1 MAGEPV
7 RLAELLGALSA
18 MSDLARGHAVDEA
31 TRSCLVATGL
41 ARRLGLAPPEVAD
54 VYYTSLLRSVGCT
67 ATSHE
72 ISVLMGGDDI
82 AVRARGDMVDM
93 SRPGEAAAFIA
104 GMGRGLP
111 PAGRLRAVVGT
122 AALGKRAAAEGA
134 HADCEVGAAIA
145 RRLRL
150 PASVEA
156 ALLDVF
162 ERWDGRGGYR
172 GLAGD
177 AIAAPARFA
186 AVGLCAAMFADEP
199 EGAAAAVRRWRGR
212 ALDPTLADAFLGSA
226 DELLAEAGVEDPWLA
241 AVGCEPAPRRSV
253 TADGLDALARAFADA
268 VDLKAP
274 FLHGHSAGVADL
286 SARAAALAGWDEP
299 RVRDLRRAALLH
311 DIGRAAIPTG
321 VWEKP
326 GPLSIAEWEQVRLH
340 AYHGERIL
348 LRAPALAPLAATAGM
363 HHERTDG
370 SGYHRGAAGA
380 AVDAPARF
388 LAAADAFHAMTEPRP
403 HRPALTA
410 TSAATALAAMPLDRD
425 AVAAVL
431 EAAGQP
437 RPRPPAWPGALTD
450 REVEVLRL
458 LAAGRSKREIA
469 SRLVLSPATVHT
481 HTVHIYAKAGVSTR
495 AALAMWAM
503 EHDLAG
509 PGRDI
514 D

>member
-1 MAGEPV
+1 
-7 RLAELLGALSA
+7 
-18 MSDLARGHAVDEA
+18 
-31 TRSCLVATGL
+31 
-41 ARRLGLAPPEVAD
+41 
-54 VYYTSLLRSVGCT
+54 
-67 ATSHE
+67 
-72 ISVLMGGDDI
+72 
-82 AVRARGDMVDM
+82 
-93 SRPGEAAAFIA
+93 
-104 GMGRGLP
+104 
-111 PAGRLRAVVGT
+111 
-122 AALGKRAAAEGA
+122 
-134 HADCEVGAAIA
+134 
-145 RRLRL
+145 
-150 PASVEA
+150 
-156 ALLDVF
+156 
-162 ERWDGRGGYR
+162 
-172 GLAGD
+172 
-177 AIAAPARFA
+177 
-186 AVGLCAAMFADEP
+186 
-199 EGAAAAVRRWRGR
+199 
-212 ALDPTLADAFLGSA
+212 
-226 DELLAEAGVEDPWLA
+226 
-241 AVGCEPAPRRSV
+241 
-253 TADGLDALARAFADA
+253 
-268 VDLKAP
+268 
-274 FLHGHSAGVADL
+274 
-286 SARAAALAGWDEP
+286 
-299 RVRDLRRAALLH
+299 VRDLRRAALLH

-348 LRAPALAPLAATAGM
+348 LRAPAPAPLAVTAGM

-370 SGYHRGAAGA
+370 SGYHRGVAGT
-380 AVDAPARF
+380 AVDRPSRF

-410 TSAATALAAMPLDRD
+410 TSAATALAAMPLDRE

-431 EAAGQP
+431 EAAGRP

-469 SRLVLSPATVHT
+469 GKLVLSAATVHT

>member
-41 ARRLGLAPPEVAD
+41 ARRLGLAPPEVSD

-72 ISVLMGGDDI
+72 IAALMGGDDI
-82 AVRARGDMVDM
+82 AVRARGDMADM

-104 GMGRGLP
+104 GMGRGLR
-111 PAGRLRAVVGT
+111 PAGRLRAVAGT
-122 AALGKRAAAEGA
+122 AALGKRAAAQGA
-134 HADCEVGAAIA
+134 QADCEVGAAIA

-150 PASVEA
+150 PGTVET

-199 EGAAAAVRRWRGR
+199 RGAAAAVRRWRGR
-212 ALDPTLADAFLGSA
+212 ALDPALADAFLASA
-226 DELLAEAGVEDPWLA
+226 DELLAEAGVDDPWLA
-241 AVGCEPAPRRSV
+241 AVGCEPDPRRSV
-253 TADGLDALARAFADA
+253 TPDGIDALARAFADA

-286 SARAAALAGWDEP
+286 SARAAALAGWDEL

-340 AYHGERIL
+340 PYHGERIL

-370 SGYHRGAAGA
+370 SGYHRGVAGT
-380 AVDAPARF
+380 AVDGPARL

-410 TSAATALAAMPLDRD
+410 TAAATALAAMPLDRD

-469 SRLVLSPATVHT
+469 GNLVLSAATVHT